1 MPIEIVSMMNATH
14 NESDDFQMLSEE
26 HWNRFAVKH
35 ALSDREVEVLQ
46 FLCRGLRTQA
56 ILGELGI
63 QMPTLRTHLRAI
75 YRKLDCGSRLEAVLR
90 VVHYRLDG
98 EVHKITKRIEP

>member
-1 MPIEIVSMMNATH
+1 MPIEIEPMMNATY
-14 NESDDFQMLSEE
+14 NEPDDFPMLSKEC
-26 HWNRFAVKH
+26 WNRFALKH

-46 FLCRGLRTQA
+46 LLSRGLRTQT
-56 ILGELGI
+56 ILGKLGI

-90 VVHYRLDG
+90 VVHYRLD
-98 EVHKITKRIEP
+98 EEAAE